1 MTNKVD
7 TPTMRKLQSLQGKIT
22 PEFVDYCNLN
32 NINLRD
38 WYRWQLHLIWQ
49 RRKDGKQL
57 KNDTYKRK
65 GDKLC

>member
-65 GDKLC
+65 HEK

>member
-22 PEFVDYCNLN
+22 AEFVDYCNLN

-65 GDKLC
+65 HEK

>member
-65 GDKLC
+65 QDKLC

>member
-7 TPTMRKLQSLQGKIT
+7 ISTMRKLQSLQGKIT